1 MAKYRARIRQPR
13 VQAATVIILALLVGV
28 ATYSY
33 LISYQS
39 RVERAN
45 ALTPIYVA
53 KQEIPAGTSFAEINN
68 ESLLELRNLPIGAL
82 PVGAITPDTK
92 IDDNLRARGPLS
104 AGQILV
110 ANYFVTDA
118 IPDVG
123 LSIPKGML
131 AITISV
137 DDVGRVG
144 NFVSPGSR
152 VVIYSTSANG
162 AGTMQ
167 SKVLLKEALVLSVG
181 TQTNSTNGSMPIASP
196 LVTVALS
203 PLDAQKLLLGSKTSE
218 LTLALAYQNDPLSV
232 LSSIELGN

>member
-53 KQEIPAGTSFAEINN
+53 KQEIPAGTSFAEIANQ
-68 ESLLELRNLPIGAL
+68 SLLELRNLPIGAL

-92 IDDNLRARGPLS
+92 IDGNLRARGPL
-104 AGQILV
+104 
-110 ANYFVTDA
+110 
-118 IPDVG
+118 
-123 LSIPKGML
+123 
-131 AITISV
+131 
-137 DDVGRVG
+137 
-144 NFVSPGSR
+144 SR

-203 PLDAQKLLLGSKTSE
+203 PLDAQKLLLGSKTGE
-218 LTLALAYQNDPLSV
+218 LTLALAYQNNPLSV